1 MSSDVALT
9 DDERR
14 RYARHILLPEMGVA
28 GQARL
33 KAASVL
39 MIGAGGLGAS
49 ALSYLAAAGIGHLGI
64 VDHDAVEL
72 SNLNRQIIHETG
84 DIGRRKVESAADRLS
99 EINPDIRVTP
109 YAQRVESLDLPA
121 LLKEYDLVLDG
132 SDNFST
138 RFVVA
143 EACHRAGVTLV
154 SAAVRGLSAQIST
167 FKAYLGAPHPCYRCL
182 VPELPHVE
190 NDCAVQGVL
199 GPLVGVM
206 GSMQALEAIKELA
219 GFGESL
225 SGRLLRY
232 DARTGRWSEAR
243 LAKDSECILCGVN
256 ADLTQGANAL

>member
-1 MSSDVALT
+1 MSSNISLS
-9 DDERR
+9 DDEKR
-14 RYARHILLPEMGVA
+14 RYARHLLLPEMGLA

-33 KAASVL
+33 KASSML

-49 ALSYLAAAGIGHLGI
+49 ALSYLAAAGVGHVGI

-84 DIGRRKVESAADRLS
+84 DIGRRKVESAADRLE
-99 EINPDIRVTP
+99 EINPAIRITT
-109 YAQRVESLDLPA
+109 YAQRVETLPLPA
-121 LLKEYDLVLDG
+121 LLPSYDLVLDG
-132 SDNFST
+132 SDNFAT
-138 RFVVA
+138 RFAVA
-143 EACHRAGVTLV
+143 EACHHAGVTLV

-206 GSMQALEAIKELA
+206 GSLMALEAIKERV

-232 DARTGRWSEAR
+232 NALRGTWAEAQ
-243 LAKDSECILCGVN
+243 LPKDPGCPLCGVSR
-256 ADLTQGANAL
+256 

>member
-1 MSSDVALT
+1 MVSKRVMFSNALA

-28 GQARL
+28 GQEKL

-84 DIGRRKVESAADRLS
+84 DIGRRKVESAADRLE
-99 EINPDIRVTP
+99 EINPAIRVTTYP
-109 YAQRVESLDLPA
+109 QRVEMLPLETFA
-121 LLKEYDLVLDG
+121 DYNLVLDG
-132 SDNFST
+132 SDNFAT
-138 RFVVA
+138 RFAVA
-143 EACHRAGVTLV
+143 EGCRAASITLV

-167 FKAYLGAPHPCYRCL
+167 FKPHMGALHPCYRCL
-182 VPELPHVE
+182 VPELPRVE

-206 GSMQALEAIKELA
+206 GSLMAVEAIKELA

-225 SGRLLRY
+225 SGRLIRY
-232 DARTGRWSEAR
+232 DALSGTWSEAR
-243 LAKDSECILCGVN
+243 LPKDPACPSCSKP
-256 ADLTQGANAL
+256 

>member
-1 MSSDVALT
+1 MVSKPAMSSDVTLS

-14 RYARHILLPEMGVA
+14 RYARHVLLPEMGLA
-28 GQARL
+28 GQAKL

-49 ALSYLAAAGIGHLGI
+49 ALSYLAAAGIGHLGL
-64 VDHDAVEL
+64 VDHDTVEL

-84 DIGRRKVESAADRLS
+84 DIGRRKVESASDRLS
-99 EINPDIRVTP
+99 EINPDIRVTT
-109 YAQRVESLDLPA
+109 YAQRVESLDLPKILA
-121 LLKEYDLVLDG
+121 AYDLVLDG
-132 SDNFST
+132 SDNFAT

-143 EACHRAGVTLV
+143 EACYHAHVPLV

-206 GSMQALEAIKELA
+206 GSLQALEAIKELA
-219 GFGESL
+219 GFGDSL
-225 SGRLLRY
+225 SGRLIRY
-232 DARTGRWSEAR
+232 QARSGAWQEAK
-243 LAKDSECILCGVN
+243 LLKDKACRYCN
-256 ADLTQGANAL
+256 A